1 MRSAATHLVIFLR
14 ASNRYQMSVRKGISI
29 FSIAGV
35 TCRHK
40 IIHGV
45 DSVSSA
51 LSVRCTQVVYF
62 MQPSNQYRRI
72 IRFAVTLTPVPLWPV
87 LHVHGNPPVAT
98 AQTNVAAAGSSP
110 PGVMFSS
117 RRIVARMSSSK

>member
-35 TCRHK
+35 ACRHK

-45 DSVSSA
+45 DSCELCLERA
-51 LSVRCTQVVYF
+51 L
-62 MQPSNQYRRI
+62 
-72 IRFAVTLTPVPLWPV
+72 
-87 LHVHGNPPVAT
+87 H
-98 AQTNVAAAGSSP
+98 AG
-110 PGVMFSS
+110 GVFLCSLQINIGGLS
-117 RRIVARMSSSK
+117 DSQ